1 MGTRPA
7 LIAFGTVEMFAIME
21 IPEELVPMARA
32 RGWIVIGTD
41 SELVEPVDVNLHSH
55 PRRRRDDAKLEN
67 NTRRD
72 RGDARRGQ

>member
-1 MGTRPA
+1 MGTRLA

-32 RGWIVIGTD
+32 RGWIVIGMD
-41 SELVEPVDVNLHSH
+41 SELEPADVNLHSN

-72 RGDARRGQ
+72 RGDTRRRQ